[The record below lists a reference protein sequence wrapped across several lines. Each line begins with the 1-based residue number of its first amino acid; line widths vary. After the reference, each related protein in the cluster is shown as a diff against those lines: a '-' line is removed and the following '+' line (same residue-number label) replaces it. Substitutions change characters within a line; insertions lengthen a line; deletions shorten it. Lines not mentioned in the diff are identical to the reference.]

1 MWGTAIDFQSIN
13 ADYVI
18 TGILTDRQGNF
29 YLDMN
34 TGDLRMKNGTFVG
47 NITGGTISIG
57 NNFSVDSNGNM
68 NAKNAKFQGSIS
80 GGTINIGNNFSV
92 DSNGNMNAKNAK
104 FQGSISGGTINIG
117 NNFSVD
123 SSGNLIA
130 KNANLTGT
138 FHNKGTSYNL
148 DIDDSNYRVFDSYG
162 KQLMGLG
169 LYIINGSNYALLD
182 GKNGQYIGLG
192 YNGINFLWYNPNN
205 DTIFMNKDLNMF
217 GNQITGQSD
226 IKVKKDISTLGFEE
240 EEIFK
245 SMNPVK
251 FKYKNNGTDGYSIG
265 FIANEIE
272 DKIKSLNIDIDY
284 YNFIKTNEDILSLA
298 YSEFIAINTYM
309 IKKCMKR
316 IDYLE
321 EKIK

>member
-47 NITGGTISIG
+47 NITGGTIS
-57 NNFSVDSNGNM
+57 
-68 NAKNAKFQGSIS
+68 
-80 GGTINIGNNFSV
+80 IGNNFSV